1 MDTDT
6 NTTSPSPSPSPSPT
20 ATASPSPTA
29 TASPSPSPN
38 ATTSPSPTPTTTG
51 TPRPTATGSPSPTP
65 TKTGTPT
72 PTPTSYSIFDSS
84 GNMAQL
90 TNSIFNK
97 STFTILFWF
106 LAIYLVFYFG
116 LNLFS
121 KKEAVENNNQMLF
134 SRSIDVII
142 LGLLIITLLSTYFS
156 LSADDQ
162 TNLFGYI
169 VQWLKNY
176 LNNPNSFIEAMILI
190 VVFYATILL
199 FRIPMG
205 GDVKPLSIGLIEQ
218 FFYMLFAILLI
229 VNFFKYILGIPIID
243 ILIRNEWLT
252 SWNNLPDSSATNV
265 IGKTSGP
272 SSGPSTDSSNCSTD
286 PTRSPANATDQVFNI
301 SNNKYT
307 FNDAQAICKSYGSRL
322 ATYNEIEDSYNKGGE
337 WCNYGW
343 SDGQMAFFPT
353 QKTSWDKLQKQK
365 GHENDCGRPGVNG
378 GYMKN
383 PNARFGVNCF
393 GQKPAETDADIAR
406 LASNVGSLIPKTQ
419 AEIDL
424 AKKMD
429 EWKKRQSELELNAF
443 NQKKW
448 SQY

>member
-1 MDTDT
+1 MGTDT
-6 NTTSPSPSPSPSPT
+6 NTTSPTPT
-20 ATASPSPTA
+20 
-29 TASPSPSPN
+29 
-38 ATTSPSPTPTTTG
+38 ATTSPSPTKTT
-51 TPRPTATGSPSPTP
+51 SPSPTSTATATP
-65 TKTGTPT
+65 TATATATATDTPT
-72 PTPTSYSIFDSS
+72 PTPTTYNIFDSS

-116 LNLFS
+116 LNIFS

-134 SRSIDVII
+134 SHSIDVII

-156 LSADDQ
+156 LSDNDQ

-205 GDVKPLSIGLIEQ
+205 SGVKPLSIGLIEQ
-218 FFYMLFAILLI
+218 IFYMLFAILLI

-252 SWNNLPDSSATNV
+252 SWNNLPANSTTDVVGT
-265 IGKTSGP
+265 TT
-272 SSGPSTDSSNCSTD
+272 STDSSNCSTG
-286 PTRSPANATDQVFNI
+286 PTTSPANATDEVFNI

-383 PNARFGVNCF
+383 PNTHFGVNCF
-393 GQKPAETDADIAR
+393 GQKPTETDADIAR
-406 LASNVGSLIPKTQ
+406 LASNVGNLIPKTQ

-429 EWKKRQSELELNAF
+429 EWKKRQSELELNSF